1 MKWRFLL
8 TNKWASTPHR
18 QRVYTSAII
27 NYLARH
33 DLVMTLSW
41 PWSLTSDHENLF
53 SDVHSHNEYLYQ
65 VSLKSFHSVKRYRD
79 TQNRRTGTT
88 DGRTDG
94 RTNGKHNV
102 SAVCC
107 WWRHE
112 IISIWPYR
120 YFRLENM
127 VVGSFFFWTRS
138 VEATRAQC

>member
-65 VSLKSFHSVKRYRD
+65 VSLKSFNSVKRYRD

-94 RTNGKHNV
+94 RTDGQT
-102 SAVCC
+102 
-107 WWRHE
+107 
-112 IISIWPYR
+112 
-120 YFRLENM
+120 ENIM
-127 VVGSFFFWTRS
+127 SPPSVVVGGMKLLVFGHTGILDLKTW
-138 VEATRAQC
+138 